1 MIKEFALTSVYFQII
16 SLCYILMLIFVFFS
30 KKRIDSSENKI
41 YKFLLIT
48 NGLGLILDILSVYT
62 IKYRNEMPIFNY
74 FVTKFYLIYL
84 LTWISGFT
92 SYIITLTK
100 DETKYYQIRKKLLIY
115 IYIISLIIIFALPL
129 YYYNENDIIYS
140 YGPSASYLYAVSG
153 LFIVSWIINMV
164 RRFSYIKKIKC
175 VPIFAYIVFGILVI
189 VIQASNPQILL
200 MTSMESFVT
209 VLMFHTIE
217 NPDVKL
223 IEQLN
228 IAKEQAEKANRAKSD
243 FLSSM
248 SHEIRTPLNAIA
260 GLSEDIASFKTDVP
274 KQVRE
279 DSEDIIDASNTL
291 LEIVGNILDISK
303 IESNKLDI
311 VEAPYNFTK
320 EITSL
325 AKINKTRIG
334 KKPIEMIVDIAEDI
348 PYELIGDKVH
358 IKEIVNNLLS
368 NGIKYTDKGA
378 VTLSVKCINDKDNC
392 KLMISVTDTGRGIKP
407 ESIGRLFNKF
417 DRLDM
422 DRNTTIEGT
431 GLGLA
436 ITKKLVEMMGGNINV
451 NSTYGKGSIFVVN
464 IVQKISKMT
473 KPVSKENVNVKVE
486 DINYKNKKILIVDDN
501 ELNIK
506 VANRALSD
514 LEVKTD
520 EVLSGK
526 EAIEKVKKNKYDII
540 LLDIMMP
547 EMNGEETLAKLKEI
561 DGFNTPVIALT
572 ADALEGAKDKYL
584 SEGFDGY
591 IAKPFTRDQIK
602 EKLDKVLINQENN
615 S

>member
-1 MIKEFALTSVYFQII
+1 MIKEFALSSVYFQII

-30 KKRIDSSENKI
+30 KKRIDSLENKI

-62 IKYRNEMPIFNY
+62 IKYRNEMPITNY

-84 LTWISGFT
+84 LTWISEFT
-92 SYIITLTK
+92 FYIVTLTK
-100 DETKYYQIRKKLLIY
+100 EESKYYERCKKILLY
-115 IYIISLIIIFALPL
+115 IYLISVVAIFVLPL
-129 YYYNENDIIYS
+129 NYFSEGDIIYS
-140 YGPSASYLYAVSG
+140 YGPSANYLYAISAV
-153 LFIVSWIINMV
+153 LIVTWIINMV

-175 VPIFAYIVFGILVI
+175 VPIFAYIVFGVLFIA
-189 VIQASNPQILL
+189 IQGSNPQILL

-217 NPDVKL
+217 NPDIKL
-223 IEQLN
+223 ISQLN
-228 IAKEQAEKANRAKSD
+228 IAKEQAERANGAKSD

-260 GLSEDIASFKTDVP
+260 GLSEDILTYKNDVP

-279 DSEDIIDASNTL
+279 DSEDIISASNTL

-311 VEAPYNFTK
+311 VEAPYNFVK
-320 EITSL
+320 EITTL

-334 KKPIEMIVDIAEDI
+334 EKPIVFKTHFAEDI

-358 IKEIVNNLLS
+358 IKEVVNNLLS
-368 NGIKYTDKGA
+368 NAIKYTDKGE
-378 VTLSVKCINDKDNC
+378 VNLDVKCINKNNNC
-392 KLMISVTDTGRGIKP
+392 NLIISVQDTGKGIKQ
-407 ESIGRLFNKF
+407 ESIGRLFDKF

-422 DRNTTIEGT
+422 DRNSTIEGT

-436 ITKKLVEMMGGNINV
+436 ITKKLVEMMGGTINV

-464 IVQKISKMT
+464 LSQKISQMT
-473 KPVSKENVNVKVE
+473 KPVGNESESKSEVKVV
-486 DINYKNKKILIVDDN
+486 YKNKTVLVVDDN
-501 ELNIK
+501 MLNIK

-514 LEVKTD
+514 LDVKIED
-520 EVLSGK
+520 VLSGK
-526 EAIEKVKKNKYDII
+526 DAIDKVKKNKYDVI

-547 EMNGEETLAKLKEI
+547 EMNGEETLVELKKI
-561 DGFNTPVIALT
+561 KDFDTPVVALT
-572 ADALEGAKDKYL
+572 ADAIQGAKEKYL
-584 SEGFDGY
+584 KEGFDDY

-602 EKLDKVLINQENN
+602 EKLDKIFSE
-615 S
+615 

>member
-1 MIKEFALTSVYFQII
+1 MIKEFALSSVYFQTI

-30 KKRIDSSENKI
+30 KKRIDSLENKI

-62 IKYRNEMPIFNY
+62 INYRNEMPITNY

-84 LTWISGFT
+84 LTWISEFT
-92 SYIITLTK
+92 FYIVTLTK
-100 DETKYYQIRKKLLIY
+100 EESKYYERCKKILLY
-115 IYIISLIIIFALPL
+115 IYLISVVAIFVLPL
-129 YYYNENDIIYS
+129 NYFSEGDIIYS
-140 YGPSASYLYAVSG
+140 YGPSANYLYAISAV
-153 LFIVSWIINMV
+153 LIVTWIINMV

-175 VPIFAYIVFGILVI
+175 VPIFAYIVFGVLVI
-189 VIQASNPQILL
+189 AIQGSNPQILL

-217 NPDVKL
+217 NPDIKL
-223 IEQLN
+223 ISQLN
-228 IAKEQAEKANRAKSD
+228 IAKEQAERANGAKSD

-260 GLSEDIASFKTDVP
+260 GLSEDILTYKNDVP

-279 DSEDIIDASNTL
+279 DSEDLISASNTL

-311 VEAPYNFTK
+311 VEAPYNFVK
-320 EITSL
+320 EITTL

-334 KKPIEMIVDIAEDI
+334 EKPIVFKTHFAEDI

-358 IKEIVNNLLS
+358 IKEVVNNLLS
-368 NGIKYTDKGA
+368 NAIKYTDKGE
-378 VTLSVKCINDKDNC
+378 VNLDVKCINKNNNC
-392 KLMISVTDTGRGIKP
+392 NLIISVQDTGKGIKQ
-407 ESIGRLFNKF
+407 ESIGRLFDKF

-422 DRNTTIEGT
+422 DRNSTIEGT

-436 ITKKLVEMMGGNINV
+436 ITKKLVEMMGGTINV

-464 IVQKISKMT
+464 LSQKISQMT
-473 KPVSKENVNVKVE
+473 KPVGNESESKSEVKVV
-486 DINYKNKKILIVDDN
+486 YKNKTVLVVDDN
-501 ELNIK
+501 MLNIK

-514 LEVKTD
+514 LDVKIED
-520 EVLSGK
+520 VLSGK
-526 EAIEKVKKNKYDII
+526 DAIDKVKKNKYDVI

-547 EMNGEETLAKLKEI
+547 EMNGEETLVELKKI
-561 DGFNTPVIALT
+561 KDFDTPVVALT
-572 ADALEGAKDKYL
+572 ADAIQGAKEKYL
-584 SEGFDGY
+584 KEGFDDY

-602 EKLDKVLINQENN
+602 EKLDKIFSE
-615 S
+615 

>member
-1 MIKEFALTSVYFQII
+1 MIKEFTLSSVYFQII

-30 KKRIDSSENKI
+30 KKRIDSLENKI

-62 IKYRNEMPIFNY
+62 IKYRNEMPITNY

-84 LTWISGFT
+84 LTWISEFT
-92 SYIITLTK
+92 FYIVTLTK
-100 DETKYYQIRKKLLIY
+100 EESKYYERRKKILLY
-115 IYIISLIIIFALPL
+115 IYLISVVAIFVLPL
-129 YYYNENDIIYS
+129 NYFSEGDIIYS
-140 YGPSASYLYAVSG
+140 YGPSANYLYAISG
-153 LFIVSWIINMV
+153 VLIVTWIINMV
-164 RRFSYIKKIKC
+164 RSFSYIKKIKC
-175 VPIFAYIVFGILVI
+175 VPIFAYIVFGVLVI
-189 VIQASNPQILL
+189 AIQGSNPQILL

-217 NPDVKL
+217 NPDLKL
-223 IEQLN
+223 ISQLN
-228 IAKEQAEKANRAKSD
+228 IAKEQAERANGAKSD

-260 GLSEDIASFKTDVP
+260 GLSEDILTYKNDVP

-279 DSEDIIDASNTL
+279 DSEDIISASNTL

-311 VEAPYNFTK
+311 VEAPYNFVK
-320 EITSL
+320 EITTL

-334 KKPIEMIVDIAEDI
+334 EKPIVFKTHFAEDI

-358 IKEIVNNLLS
+358 IKEVVNNLLS
-368 NGIKYTDKGA
+368 NAIKYTDKGE
-378 VTLSVKCINDKDNC
+378 VNLDVKCINKNNNC
-392 KLMISVTDTGRGIKP
+392 NLIISVQDTGKGIKQ
-407 ESIGRLFNKF
+407 ESIGRLFDKF

-422 DRNTTIEGT
+422 DRNSTIEGT

-436 ITKKLVEMMGGNINV
+436 ITKKLVEMMGGTINV
-451 NSTYGKGSIFVVN
+451 NSTYGKGSIFVIN
-464 IVQKISKMT
+464 LSQKISQIT
-473 KPVSKENVNVKVE
+473 KPVGNESESKSEVKVV
-486 DINYKNKKILIVDDN
+486 YKNKTVLVVDDN
-501 ELNIK
+501 MLNIK

-514 LEVKTD
+514 LEMNIDSVT
-520 EVLSGK
+520 SGK
-526 EAIEKVKKNKYDII
+526 ETLEAVKKKKYDVI

-547 EMNGEETLAKLKEI
+547 DMDGVETLKELKKIE
-561 DGFNTPVIALT
+561 GFNTPVVALT
-572 ADALEGAKDKYL
+572 ADAISGAKEKYL
-584 SEGFDGY
+584 KEGFTSY

-602 EKLDKVLINQENN
+602 EKLDKVFQSNE
-615 S
+615 